1 MAKHSQATKDFKQKH
16 YQDIRVKYGCGVCIQ
31 QGGEAVVLD
40 KVGAKKLIKE
50 LSSWIDSK

>member
-16 YQDIRVKYGCGVCIQ
+16 YQDIRVKYGCGVCLQ